1 MLKKK
6 KKTLTVML
14 SRKPIKRKPTQRVVG
29 LDLVQKSTNLGPT
42 ENSSTSHI
50 WQRALDLYINR
61 LPEEDRE
68 SVLRASQEANLNRDN
83 LEQILGPL
91 RSKYMKTNFN
101 QVLKKINPTVE
112 HILSFS
118 TVVNVCLQ
126 SHPNPVCLI
135 WGSFTLILEVSLFLI
150 PPGI

>member
-1 MLKKK
+1 
-6 KKTLTVML
+6 ML
-14 SRKPIKRKPTQRVVG
+14 SRKPTKRKPTQRVVG
-29 LDLVQKSTNLGPT
+29 LDLVQNSTNLDPT
-42 ENSSTSHI
+42 EDSSTSHI
-50 WQRALDLYINR
+50 WQRALDLYISR
-61 LPEEDRE
+61 LPEKDQE
-68 SVLRASQEANLNRDN
+68 SVLRASQEGNLNRDN

-91 RSKYMKTNFN
+91 RSKYIKTNFN

-126 SHPNPVCLI
+126 SHPNPACLI
-135 WGSFTLILEVSLFLI
+135 WGSFALILEVGLFLI